1 MVRNFQ
7 VRKFE
12 ENMTFTREQV
22 EKRAYEL
29 YLARG
34 REEGKALNDWLNAK
48 LELLLES
55 LELQINSNG
64 NRENKTT

>member
-1 MVRNFQ
+1 
-7 VRKFE
+7 
-12 ENMTFTREQV
+12 MTFTREQV